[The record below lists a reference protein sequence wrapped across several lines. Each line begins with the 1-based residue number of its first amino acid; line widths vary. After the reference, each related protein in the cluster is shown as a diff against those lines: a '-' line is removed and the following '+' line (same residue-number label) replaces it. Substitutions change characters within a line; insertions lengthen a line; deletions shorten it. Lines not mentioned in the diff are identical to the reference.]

1 MRHKNPELMLSIK
14 EYIHEYFA
22 SHFTTPSTTEI
33 ADLFGIARSTAFNYL
48 VAMDKAGMIS
58 YRDGIITDEELELF
72 VKDRENVPIVGQ
84 VPCGEPAEE
93 LENIECMVSLP
104 TAIFGKGPYYLLHAT
119 GDSMV
124 DEGIEEG
131 DLLLIKMQKQPNVGD
146 IIVALDQN
154 NQNTLKRYG
163 GKDRK
168 TGMYRLEYCNER
180 VYPDEVI
187 LVKRMS
193 CQGVLS
199 HVIKAK

>member
-1 MRHKNPELMLSIK
+1 MRSKNPDLMVSIK
-14 EYIHEYFA
+14 EFIHEYFA
-22 SHFTTPSTTEI
+22 NHYTTPSTAKI
-33 ADLFGIARSTAFNYL
+33 AENLNIGRSTAYKYL
-48 VAMDKAGMIS
+48 LAMDELGMIS
-58 YRDGIITDEELELF
+58 YKGGIITDEELELF

-180 VYPDEVI
+180 GYPDEVI